1 MSAVPFWFYAHG
13 SRLMAQRSNN
23 MALRNDYIQQRLQS
37 AFGEDVYSF
46 EEPFGMLTFETKPE
60 QNLKVM
66 QFLYDDPQLAFQFLT
81 DLTAVH
87 YPAYQGRELAVVYHL
102 HNLVENCRIRFKV
115 FVPVEKPDVF
125 TATKIFEAAN
135 WLEREAYDFYGV
147 NFVGHPNLIRIQNV
161 EEMDYFPL
169 RKEYPLEDQ
178 TRIDKDDEMFGRGGS
193 FGFGNKK
200 AEGEPATIPA
210 AMKDRIQIESSNAGH
225 QQ

>member
-1 MSAVPFWFYAHG
+1 
-13 SRLMAQRSNN
+13 
-23 MALRNDYIQQRLQS
+23 MALSNEFIKQRLVEK
-37 AFGEDVYSF
+37 FGEALTGFQDPY
-46 EEPFGMLTFETKPE
+46 GMLTFEVPKDL
-60 QNLKVM
+60 NLDVLF
-66 QFLYDDPQLAFQFLT
+66 FLFEEPQLSFQFLT

-87 YPAYQGRELAVVYHL
+87 YPSDKGRELAVVYHL

-115 FVPVEKPDVF
+115 FAPIEKPDVF
-125 TATKIFEAAN
+125 SATKLYEAAN

-193 FGFGNKK
+193 FDFGNRQDD
-200 AEGEPATIPA
+200 GSPRQIPE
-210 AMKDRIQIESSNAGH
+210 MEK
-225 QQ
+225 